1 MWLLIPE
8 IHNSI
13 EKSSCSTE
21 KVISSPE
28 EDDEKMANDRQY
40 RDNER
45 V

>member
-1 MWLLIPE
+1 MRLLIPE

-13 EKSSCSTE
+13 ENSSRSTE

-28 EDDEKMANDRQY
+28 EDDEKMGYDLQY
-40 RDNER
+40 CDNER